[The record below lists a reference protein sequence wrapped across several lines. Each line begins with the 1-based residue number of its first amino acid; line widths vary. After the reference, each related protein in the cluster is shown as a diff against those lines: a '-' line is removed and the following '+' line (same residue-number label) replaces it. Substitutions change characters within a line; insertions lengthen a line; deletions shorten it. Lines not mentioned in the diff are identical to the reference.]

1 MSIMTEEQR
10 RNSHIDT
17 DMFGAMLKLVK
28 LVDWDSHEGVK
39 IMVSKGWSYYYD
51 DGVVDKTPY
60 YTRYEED
67 RLKFTNDKYI
77 IQINLSSGGV
87 VLQDKSHSEQYYMY
101 PTLFI
106 GLAEIRAISLIQEDI
121 NTLRMSARETLAKKR

>member
-1 MSIMTEEQR
+1 MSITTEEQR
-10 RNSHIDT
+10 LNSHIDT
-17 DMFGAMLKLVK
+17 DIFGAMLKLVK
-28 LVDWDSHEGVK
+28 LVDWNNHEGVK

-51 DGVVDKTPY
+51 DGIVDKTPH

-67 RLKFTNDKYI
+67 RIRFTNDKYI

-87 VLQDKSHSEQYYMY
+87 VLQDKSHSDQYYMY
-101 PTLFI
+101 PTLFV

-121 NTLRMSARETLAKKR
+121 DALRKSARETLSKKR

>member
-1 MSIMTEEQR
+1 MSITTEEQR
-10 RNSHIDT
+10 LNSHIDANI
-17 DMFGAMLKLVK
+17 FSAMLKLVK
-28 LVDWDSHEGVK
+28 LVDWDNHEGVK
-39 IMVSKGWSYYYD
+39 IMMSKGWSYYYD
-51 DGVVDKTPY
+51 DGLVDKTPH

-67 RLKFTNDKYI
+67 RIRFTNDKYI

-121 NTLRMSARETLAKKR
+121 NALRESASVTLEKKQ

>member
-1 MSIMTEEQR
+1 MSITTEEQR
-10 RNSHIDT
+10 LNSHIDT
-17 DMFGAMLKLVK
+17 KLFGAMLKLVK
-28 LVDWDSHEGVK
+28 LVDWDNHEGVK
-39 IMVSKGWSYYYD
+39 IMMSKGWSYYYD
-51 DGVVDKTPY
+51 DGIVDKTPY

-67 RLKFTNDKYI
+67 RIRFTNDKYI

-101 PTLFI
+101 PTMFI

-121 NTLRMSARETLAKKR
+121 NALRESASVTLEKKR

>member
-1 MSIMTEEQR
+1 MNIMTEEQR
-10 RNSHIDT
+10 LNSHIDT
-17 DMFGAMLKLVK
+17 DIFGAMLELVK
-28 LVDWDSHEGVK
+28 LVDWNNHKGVK

-51 DGVVDKTPY
+51 DGIVDKTPH

-67 RLKFTNDKYI
+67 RIKFTNDKYI

-106 GLAEIRAISLIQEDI
+106 GLDEIRAISLIQEDI
-121 NTLRMSARETLAKKR
+121 NALRMSARETLAKKR

>member
-1 MSIMTEEQR
+1 MSITTEEQR
-10 RNSHIDT
+10 LNSHIDT
-17 DMFGAMLKLVK
+17 NVFSAMLKLVK
-28 LVDWDSHEGVK
+28 LIDWNNHEGVK

-51 DGVVDKTPY
+51 DGIVDKTPH

-67 RLKFTNDKYI
+67 RIRFTNDKYI

-87 VLQDKSHSEQYYMY
+87 VLQDKSHSDQYYMY

-106 GLAEIRAISLIQEDI
+106 GLDEIRAISLIQEDI
-121 NTLRMSARETLAKKR
+121 NALRKSARETLAKKR

>member
-1 MSIMTEEQR
+1 MSITTEEQR
-10 RNSHIDT
+10 LNSHIDT
-17 DMFGAMLKLVK
+17 NIFSAMLKLVK
-28 LVDWDSHEGVK
+28 LVDWDNHGGVK
-39 IMVSKGWSYYYD
+39 IMMSKGWSYYYD
-51 DGVVDKTPY
+51 DGLVDKTPH

-67 RLKFTNDKYI
+67 RIRFTNDKYI

-121 NTLRMSARETLAKKR
+121 NALRESASVTLEKKQ

>member
-1 MSIMTEEQR
+1 MNMMTEEQR
-10 RNSHIDT
+10 RNSYFDPNL
-17 DMFGAMLKLVK
+17 FGKMKDYVK
-28 LVDWDSHEGVK
+28 LVDWDNHNGVK
-39 IMVSKGWSYYYD
+39 IMVANGWSYYYD
-51 DGVVDKTPY
+51 TGYVDKTPH

-67 RLKFTNDKYI
+67 RIRFTNDKYI

-106 GLAEIRAISLIQEDI
+106 GLAEIRAIALIQEDI
-121 NTLRMSARETLAKKR
+121 NALRESASVTLEKKR

>member
-1 MSIMTEEQR
+1 MMTETER

-17 DMFGAMLKLVK
+17 SMFGAMLKLVK
-28 LVDWDSHEGVK
+28 LVDWDNHEGVK
-39 IMVSKGWSYYYD
+39 LMISKGWSYYYD
-51 DGVVDKTPY
+51 DGLVDKTPY

-67 RLKFTNDKYI
+67 RIRFTNDKYI

-87 VLQDKSHSEQYYMY
+87 VLQDKSHSDQYYMY

-106 GLAEIRAISLIQEDI
+106 GLAEISAISLIQQDI
-121 NTLRMSARETLAKKR
+121 SALRESVSQTLEKKR

>member
-28 LVDWDSHEGVK
+28 LVDWDNHEGVK

-67 RLKFTNDKYI
+67 RIKFTNDKYI